1 MKLAKLLLSTFLL
14 STTTAFA
21 QSGGVPLGGTPSSA
35 VSGSRERTTTNS
47 TGDRVSLQEAID
59 FALKNNLSIRQN
71 SLQVEQG
78 LNTLEQSKWARY
90 PTLNGGTNFN
100 VFTGR
105 NINPFTNGIVTNTVG
120 SNGFGLNAG
129 VTLFDGYQTRN
140 GIALNQ
146 LNLEAS
152 RLDLQAMKNQIT
164 LNIVVGYLNV
174 LSQQD
179 VLAVAQRQMEV
190 TQTQL
195 ERTQK
200 LVNAGSLP
208 ETNLFD
214 IKAQLAND
222 EVSVVNAENAI
233 ISAKL
238 TLKQLMNA
246 AADRDIEV
254 IRVEVPNPSIQPYPS
269 SSAQVYEVAQSF
281 LADVQAA
288 DMRVKASQKSV
299 DIAKGLKMPVISASA
314 ALNTNYTTVAE
325 NVNVTQRIVETEAG
339 FVNVAGVRYPVIAF
353 LPTSSTTSEKIK
365 YFRQLTGNANNSIGL
380 NLRVPIFNGYSTK
393 FRLTAAQINQKQS
406 EVQADNVRLRLR
418 QDIDLAYVNLTNS
431 AKRYS
436 ALGNQV
442 SALEESFRAAESR
455 FNVGSL
461 NALDYS
467 ISKTNLD
474 RARINQIQAKYD
486 YIFRIKILDF
496 YQNKPLSF

>member
-1 MKLAKLLLSTFLL
+1 MKLAKILLSTFLL
-14 STTTAFA
+14 VNTIAFA
-21 QSGGVPLGGTPSSA
+21 QSSA
-35 VSGSRERTTTNS
+35 VSGSGNQIAS
-47 TGDRVSLQEAID
+47 TGEKVTLQEAID
-59 FALKNNLSIRQN
+59 FALKNNLSIKQN
-71 SLQVEQG
+71 NLQVEQG
-78 LNTLEQSKWARY
+78 LNTLEQSKWAKY

-105 NINPFTNGIVTNTVG
+105 NINPFTNGIITNTVG
-120 SNGFGLNAG
+120 SNGFGLNSA
-129 VTLFDGYQTRN
+129 VTIFDGYQTRN

-179 VLAVAQRQMEV
+179 LLAVAQRQIEV

-208 ETNLFD
+208 ETNLYD

-238 TLKQLMNA
+238 TLKQLMNS
-246 AADRDIEV
+246 AADRDIDV
-254 IRVEVPNPSIQPYPS
+254 VRVEVPNPNIQPYPN
-269 SSAQVYEVAQSF
+269 SSAQVYEIAQGF

-288 DMRVKASQKSV
+288 DMRVKASQKGV
-299 DIAKGLKMPVISASA
+299 DIAKGLKMPVISATANINS
-314 ALNTNYTTVAE
+314 NYTTAAE
-325 NVNVTQRIVETEAG
+325 NVSVTQRIVETEAG
-339 FVNVAGVRYPVIAF
+339 FVNIGGTRYPVIAF
-353 LPTSSTTSEKIK
+353 VPTSSATSEKIN
-365 YFRQLTGNANNSIGL
+365 YFRQLTGNANNSFGVSVRI
-380 NLRVPIFNGYSTK
+380 PIFNGYSTK
-393 FRLTAAQINQKQS
+393 FRLTTAQINQKQS
-406 EVQADNVRLRLR
+406 EIQAENVRLRLR
-418 QDIDLAYVNLTNS
+418 QDIDQAYVNLTNS
-431 AKRYS
+431 AKRFS
-436 ALGNQV
+436 ALGKQV

-486 YIFRIKILDF
+486 YIFRIKILDY

>member
-1 MKLAKLLLSTFLL
+1 MKLAKILLSTFLL
-14 STTTAFA
+14 ANSVSYA
-21 QSGGVPLGGTPSSA
+21 QIT
-35 VSGSRERTTTNS
+35 VSGSGERSTS
-47 TGDRVSLQEAID
+47 TGEKITLQEAID
-59 FALKNNLSIRQN
+59 FALKNNLSIKQN

-90 PTLNGGTNFN
+90 PNLNGGTNLN

-179 VLAVAQRQMEV
+179 LLAVAQRQMEV

-254 IRVEVPNPSIQPYPS
+254 VRVEVPNPSIQPYPT
-269 SSAQVYEVAQSF
+269 SSAQVYEIAQSF

-288 DMRVKASQKSV
+288 DMRVKASQKSI

-339 FVNVAGVRYPVIAF
+339 YVNVAGTRYPVFAF
-353 LPTSSTTSEKIK
+353 VPTSSTTTEKIK

-380 NLRVPIFNGYSTK
+380 SLRVPIFNGYSTK

-406 EVQADNVRLRLR
+406 EIQAENVRLRLR
-418 QDIDLAYVNLTNS
+418 QDIDQAYVNLTNS

-442 SALEESFRAAESR
+442 KALEESFRAAESR

>member
-1 MKLAKLLLSTFLL
+1 MTSASNIRMKLAKILLSTFLL
-14 STTTAFA
+14 ANSISYA
-21 QSGGVPLGGTPSSA
+21 QIT
-35 VSGSRERTTTNS
+35 VSGSGERSTS
-47 TGDRVSLQEAID
+47 TGEKITLQEAID
-59 FALKNNLSIRQN
+59 FALKNNLSIKQN

-90 PTLNGGTNFN
+90 PNLNGGTNLN

-179 VLAVAQRQMEV
+179 LLAVAQRQMEV

-233 ISAKL
+233 VSAKL

-254 IRVEVPNPSIQPYPS
+254 VRVEVPNPSIQPYPT
-269 SSAQVYEVAQSF
+269 SSAQVYEIAQSF

-288 DMRVKASQKSV
+288 DMRVKASQKSI

-339 FVNVAGVRYPVIAF
+339 YVNVAGTRYPVFAF
-353 LPTSSTTSEKIK
+353 VPTSSTTTEKIK

-380 NLRVPIFNGYSTK
+380 SLRVPIFNGYSTK

-406 EVQADNVRLRLR
+406 EIQAENVRLRLR
-418 QDIDLAYVNLTNS
+418 QDIDQAYVNLTNS

-442 SALEESFRAAESR
+442 KALEESFRAAESR

>member
-1 MKLAKLLLSTFLL
+1 MKLAKILLSTFLL
-14 STTTAFA
+14 ANSISYAQTT
-21 QSGGVPLGGTPSSA
+21 
-35 VSGSRERTTTNS
+35 VSGSGERSTS
-47 TGDRVSLQEAID
+47 TGEKITLQEAID
-59 FALKNNLSIRQN
+59 FALKNNLSIKQN

-90 PTLNGGTNFN
+90 PNLNGGTNLN

-179 VLAVAQRQMEV
+179 LLAVAQRQMEV

-233 ISAKL
+233 VSAKL

-254 IRVEVPNPSIQPYPS
+254 VRVEVPNPSIQPYPT
-269 SSAQVYEVAQSF
+269 SSAQVYEIAQSF

-288 DMRVKASQKSV
+288 DMRVKASQKSI

-314 ALNTNYTTVAE
+314 SLNTNYTTVAE

-339 FVNVAGVRYPVIAF
+339 YVNVAGTRYPVFAF
-353 LPTSSTTSEKIK
+353 VPTSSTTTEKIK

-380 NLRVPIFNGYSTK
+380 SLRVPIFNGYNTK

-406 EVQADNVRLRLR
+406 EIQAENVRLRLR
-418 QDIDLAYVNLTNS
+418 QDIDQAYVNLTNS

-442 SALEESFRAAESR
+442 RALEESFRAAESR

>member
-1 MKLAKLLLSTFLL
+1 MASVSNIRMKLAKLLLSTFLFANIT
-14 STTTAFA
+14 SFA
-21 QSGGVPLGGTPSSA
+21 QSSA
-35 VSGSRERTTTNS
+35 VSGSGERSTSTS
-47 TGDRVSLQEAID
+47 TGDKISLQEAID
-59 FALKNNLSIRQN
+59 FALKNNLSIKQN

-78 LNTLEQSKWARY
+78 LNTLEQSKWAKY

-129 VTLFDGYQTRN
+129 VVLFDGYQTRN

-179 VLAVAQRQMEV
+179 VLAVAQRQIEV

-222 EVSVVNAENAI
+222 EVSIVNAENAI
-233 ISAKL
+233 VSAKL
-238 TLKQLMNA
+238 TLKQLMNS
-246 AADRDIEV
+246 AADRDIDV
-254 IRVEVPNPSIQPYPS
+254 IRVEVPNPNVQPYPS

-325 NVNVTQRIVETEAG
+325 NVNITQRIVEQEAG
-339 FVNVAGVRYPVIAF
+339 FVNVAGVRYPVTVF
-353 LPTSSTTSEKIK
+353 VPTSSTTTEKIN

-380 NLRVPIFNGYSTK
+380 NLRVPIFNGYNTK

>member
-1 MKLAKLLLSTFLL
+1 MKLAKILLSTFLL
-14 STTTAFA
+14 ANTIAFA
-21 QSGGVPLGGTPSSA
+21 QSSA
-35 VSGSRERTTTNS
+35 VSGSGNQIVS
-47 TGDRVSLQEAID
+47 TGEKVTLQEAID
-59 FALKNNLSIRQN
+59 FALKNNLSIKQN

-78 LNTLEQSKWARY
+78 LNTLEQSKWAKY
-90 PTLNGGTNFN
+90 PSLNGGTNFN

-105 NINPFTNGIVTNTVG
+105 NINPFTNGIITNTVG
-120 SNGFGLNAG
+120 SNGFGLNSA
-129 VTLFDGYQTRN
+129 VTIFDGYQTRN

-179 VLAVAQRQMEV
+179 LLAVSQRQIEV

-208 ETNLFD
+208 ETNLYD

-238 TLKQLMNA
+238 TLKQLMNS
-246 AADRDIEV
+246 AADRDIDV
-254 IRVEVPNPSIQPYPS
+254 VRVEVPNPNIQPYPN
-269 SSAQVYEVAQSF
+269 SSAQVYEIAQGF

-288 DMRVKASQKSV
+288 DMRVKASQKGV
-299 DIAKGLKMPVISASA
+299 DIAKGLKMPVISATANINS
-314 ALNTNYTTVAE
+314 NYTTAAE
-325 NVNVTQRIVETEAG
+325 NVSVTQRIVETEAG
-339 FVNVAGVRYPVIAF
+339 FVNVGGTRYPVIAF
-353 LPTSSTTSEKIK
+353 VPTSSTTSEKIN
-365 YFRQLTGNANNSIGL
+365 YFRQLTGNANNSFGVSVRI
-380 NLRVPIFNGYSTK
+380 PIFNGYSTK
-393 FRLTAAQINQKQS
+393 FRLTTAQINQKQS
-406 EVQADNVRLRLR
+406 EIQADNVRLRLR
-418 QDIDLAYVNLTNS
+418 QDIDQAYVNLTNS
-431 AKRYS
+431 AKRFS
-436 ALGNQV
+436 ALGKQV

-486 YIFRIKILDF
+486 YIFRIKILDY

>member
-1 MKLAKLLLSTFLL
+1 MKLAKILLSTFLL
-14 STTTAFA
+14 ANTIAFA
-21 QSGGVPLGGTPSSA
+21 QSSA
-35 VSGSRERTTTNS
+35 VSGSGNQIAS
-47 TGDRVSLQEAID
+47 TGEKVTLQEAID
-59 FALKNNLSIRQN
+59 FALKNNLSIKQN
-71 SLQVEQG
+71 NLQVEQG
-78 LNTLEQSKWARY
+78 LNTLEQSKWAKY

-105 NINPFTNGIVTNTVG
+105 NINPFTNGIITNTVG
-120 SNGFGLNAG
+120 SNGFGLNSA
-129 VTLFDGYQTRN
+129 VTIFDGYQTRN

-179 VLAVAQRQMEV
+179 LLAVAQRQIEV

-208 ETNLFD
+208 ETNLYD

-238 TLKQLMNA
+238 TLKQLMNS
-246 AADRDIEV
+246 AADRDIDV
-254 IRVEVPNPSIQPYPS
+254 VRVEVPNPNIQPYPN
-269 SSAQVYEVAQSF
+269 SSAQVYEIAQGF

-288 DMRVKASQKSV
+288 DMRVKASQKGV
-299 DIAKGLKMPVISASA
+299 DIAKGLKMPVISATANINS
-314 ALNTNYTTVAE
+314 NYTTAAE
-325 NVNVTQRIVETEAG
+325 NVSVTQRIVETEAG
-339 FVNVAGVRYPVIAF
+339 FVNVGGTRYPVFAF
-353 LPTSSTTSEKIK
+353 VPTSSATSEKIN
-365 YFRQLTGNANNSIGL
+365 YFRQLTGNANNSFGVSVRI
-380 NLRVPIFNGYSTK
+380 PIFNGYSTK
-393 FRLTAAQINQKQS
+393 FRLTTAQINQKQS
-406 EVQADNVRLRLR
+406 EIQADNVRLRLR
-418 QDIDLAYVNLTNS
+418 QDIDQAYVNLTNS
-431 AKRYS
+431 AKRFS
-436 ALGNQV
+436 ALGKQV

-486 YIFRIKILDF
+486 YIFRIKILDY

>member
-1 MKLAKLLLSTFLL
+1 MKLAKILLSTFLL
-14 STTTAFA
+14 ANSISYAQTT
-21 QSGGVPLGGTPSSA
+21 
-35 VSGSRERTTTNS
+35 VSGSGERS
-47 TGDRVSLQEAID
+47 TSTSEKITLQEAID
-59 FALKNNLSIRQN
+59 FALKNNLSIKQN

-90 PTLNGGTNFN
+90 PNLNGGTNLN

-179 VLAVAQRQMEV
+179 LLAVAQRQMEV

-246 AADRDIEV
+246 AADRVIEV
-254 IRVEVPNPSIQPYPS
+254 VRVEVPNPSIQPYPT
-269 SSAQVYEVAQSF
+269 SSAQVYEIAQSF

-288 DMRVKASQKSV
+288 DMRVKASQKSI

-339 FVNVAGVRYPVIAF
+339 YVNVAGTRYPVFAF
-353 LPTSSTTSEKIK
+353 VPTSSTTTEKIN

-380 NLRVPIFNGYSTK
+380 SLRVPIFNGYNTK

-406 EVQADNVRLRLR
+406 EIQAENVRLRLR
-418 QDIDLAYVNLTNS
+418 QDIDQAYVNLTNS

-442 SALEESFRAAESR
+442 RALEESFRAAESR

>member
-1 MKLAKLLLSTFLL
+1 MTSASNIRMKLAKILLSTFLL
-14 STTTAFA
+14 ANTLTFA
-21 QSGGVPLGGTPSSA
+21 QSSA
-35 VSGSRERTTTNS
+35 VSGSGELTAS
-47 TGDRVSLQEAID
+47 TVEKVTLQEAID
-59 FALKNNLSIRQN
+59 FALKNNLSIKQN

-78 LNTLEQSKWARY
+78 LNTLEQSKWAKY
-90 PTLNGGTNFN
+90 PSLNGGTNFN
-100 VFTGR
+100 LFSGR
-105 NINPFTNGIVTNTVG
+105 NINPYTNGIITNTVG
-120 SNGFGLNAG
+120 SNGFGLNGG
-129 VTLFDGYQTRN
+129 VILFDGYQTRN

-179 VLAVAQRQMEV
+179 LLAVSQRQIEV

-208 ETNLFD
+208 ETNLYD
-214 IKAQLAND
+214 IKSQLAND
-222 EVSVVNAENAI
+222 EVNIVNAENAI

-246 AADRDIEV
+246 GADRDIDV
-254 IRVEVPNPSIQPYPS
+254 VRVEVPNPNIQPYPNS
-269 SSAQVYEVAQSF
+269 SSQVYEIAQGF

-288 DMRVKASQKSV
+288 DKRVKASQKSV

-314 ALNTNYTTVAE
+314 AFNSSYSTAAE
-325 NVNVTQRIVETEAG
+325 KVSFTQKIVETEAG
-339 FVNVAGVRYPVIAF
+339 YVNVAGIRYPVVGY
-353 LPTSSTTSEKIK
+353 LPTSNATSEKIN
-365 YFRQLTGNANNSIGL
+365 YFRQLGGNGNASLGL
-380 NLRVPIFNGYSTK
+380 NVRIPIFNGYSTK
-393 FRLTAAQINQKQS
+393 FRLTTAQINQKQN
-406 EVQADNVRLRLR
+406 EIQAENVRLRLR
-418 QDIDLAYVNLTNS
+418 QDIDQAYVNLTNS
-431 AKRYS
+431 AKRFS
-436 ALGNQV
+436 ALGKQV

-486 YIFRIKILDF
+486 YIFRIKILDY

>member
-1 MKLAKLLLSTFLL
+1 MTSASNIRMKLAKILLSTFLL
-14 STTTAFA
+14 ANTITFA
-21 QSGGVPLGGTPSSA
+21 QSSA
-35 VSGSRERTTTNS
+35 VSGSGERSTS
-47 TGDRVSLQEAID
+47 TGDKITLQEAID
-59 FALKNNLSIRQN
+59 FALKNNLSIKQN

-90 PTLNGGTNFN
+90 PSLNAGTNFN

-105 NINPFTNGIVTNTVG
+105 NINPFTNGIITNTVG
-120 SNGFGLNAG
+120 SNGFGINSA
-129 VTLFDGYQTRN
+129 VTIFDGYQTRN

-179 VLAVAQRQMEV
+179 LLAVAQRQIEV

-233 ISAKL
+233 VSAKL

-254 IRVEVPNPSIQPYPS
+254 VRVEVPNPSIQPYPT
-269 SSAQVYEVAQSF
+269 SSAQVYEIAQSF

-288 DMRVKASQKSV
+288 DMRVKASQKGV
-299 DIAKGLKMPVISASA
+299 DIAKGLKMPVISATANINS
-314 ALNTNYTTVAE
+314 NYTTAAE

-339 FVNVAGVRYPVIAF
+339 YVNVAGTRYPVFAF
-353 LPTSSTTSEKIK
+353 VPTSSTTSEKIN
-365 YFRQLTGNANNSIGL
+365 YFRQLTGNANNSFGVSV
-380 NLRVPIFNGYSTK
+380 RVPIFNGYNTK
-393 FRLTAAQINQKQS
+393 FRLTNAQINQKQS
-406 EVQADNVRLRLR
+406 EVQAENVRLRLR
-418 QDIDLAYVNLTNS
+418 QDIDQAYVNLSNS

-442 SALEESFRAAESR
+442 RALEESFRAAESR

>member
-1 MKLAKLLLSTFLL
+1 MKIAKILLSTFLL
-14 STTTAFA
+14 ANTLTFA
-21 QSGGVPLGGTPSSA
+21 QTSA
-35 VSGSRERTTTNS
+35 VSAGGNS
-47 TGDRVSLQEAID
+47 TSSSGEKVTLQDAID
-59 FALKNNLSIRQN
+59 FALKNNLSIKQN

-78 LNTLEQSKWARY
+78 LNTLEQSKWAKY
-90 PTLNGGTNFN
+90 PTINGGTNFN
-100 VFTGR
+100 LFSGR
-105 NINPFTNGIVTNTVG
+105 NINPYTNGIITNTVG
-120 SNGFGLNAG
+120 SNGFGLNSA

-179 VLAVAQRQMEV
+179 ILAVAQRQMEV

-208 ETNLFD
+208 ETNLYD

-246 AADRDIEV
+246 GADRDIEV
-254 IRVEVPNPSIQPYPS
+254 VRVEVPNPNIQPYPS
-269 SSAQVYEVAQSF
+269 SPAQVYEIAQSF

-288 DMRVKASQKSV
+288 DMRVKASSKSV

-314 ALNTNYTTVAE
+314 NLNSSYSTAAE
-325 NVNVTQRIVETEAG
+325 NVSVTQKIIETEAG
-339 FVNVAGVRYPVIAF
+339 YVNVAGTRYPVIAY
-353 LPTSSTTSEKIK
+353 LPTSSSTSEKIN
-365 YFRQLTGNANNSIGL
+365 YFRQLGGNSNASLGL
-380 NLRVPIFNGYSTK
+380 SVRIPIFNGYSTK
-393 FRLTAAQINQKQS
+393 FRLTTAQINQKQS
-406 EVQADNVRLRLR
+406 ELQAQNVRLRLR
-418 QDIDLAYVNLTNS
+418 QDIDQAYVNLTNS

-442 SALEESFRAAESR
+442 RALEESFRAAESK

-474 RARINQIQAKYD
+474 RARTNQIQAKYD
-486 YIFRIKILDF
+486 YIFRIKILDY

>member
-1 MKLAKLLLSTFLL
+1 MKLAKILLSTFLL
-14 STTTAFA
+14 VNTIAFA
-21 QSGGVPLGGTPSSA
+21 QSSA
-35 VSGSRERTTTNS
+35 VSGSGERAAS
-47 TGDRVSLQEAID
+47 TGEKVTLQEAID

-78 LNTLEQSKWARY
+78 LNTLEQSKWAKY

-105 NINPFTNGIVTNTVG
+105 NINPFTNGIITNTVG
-120 SNGFGLNAG
+120 SNGFGLNSA
-129 VTLFDGYQTRN
+129 VTIFDGYQTRN

-179 VLAVAQRQMEV
+179 LLAVAQRQIEV

-208 ETNLFD
+208 ETNLYD

-222 EVSVVNAENAI
+222 ELSVVNAENAI

-238 TLKQLMNA
+238 TLKQLMNS
-246 AADRDIEV
+246 AADRDIDV
-254 IRVEVPNPSIQPYPS
+254 VRVEVPNPNIQPYPN
-269 SSAQVYEVAQSF
+269 SSAQVYEIAQGF

-288 DMRVKASQKSV
+288 DMRVKASQKGV
-299 DIAKGLKMPVISASA
+299 DIAKGLKMPVISATANINS
-314 ALNTNYTTVAE
+314 NYTTAAE
-325 NVNVTQRIVETEAG
+325 NVSVTQRIVETEAG
-339 FVNVAGVRYPVIAF
+339 FVNVGGTRYPVIAF
-353 LPTSSTTSEKIK
+353 VPTSSTTSEKIN
-365 YFRQLTGNANNSIGL
+365 YFRQLTGNANNSFGVSV
-380 NLRVPIFNGYSTK
+380 RVPIFNGYSTK
-393 FRLTAAQINQKQS
+393 FRLTTAQINQKQS
-406 EVQADNVRLRLR
+406 EIQADNVRLRLR
-418 QDIDLAYVNLTNS
+418 QDIDQAYVNLTNS
-431 AKRYS
+431 AKRFS
-436 ALGNQV
+436 ALGKQV

-474 RARINQIQAKYD
+474 RARINLIQAKYD
-486 YIFRIKILDF
+486 YIFRIKILDY

>member
-1 MKLAKLLLSTFLL
+1 MTSASNIRMKLAKILLSTFLL
-14 STTTAFA
+14 ANTLTFA
-21 QSGGVPLGGTPSSA
+21 QSSA
-35 VSGSRERTTTNS
+35 VSGSGELTAS
-47 TGDRVSLQEAID
+47 TVEKVTLQEAID
-59 FALKNNLSIRQN
+59 FALKNNLSIKQN

-78 LNTLEQSKWARY
+78 LNTLEQSKWAKY
-90 PTLNGGTNFN
+90 PSLNGGTNFN
-100 VFTGR
+100 LFSGR
-105 NINPFTNGIVTNTVG
+105 NINPYTNGIITNTVG
-120 SNGFGLNAG
+120 SNGFGLNGG
-129 VTLFDGYQTRN
+129 VILFDGYQTRN

-179 VLAVAQRQMEV
+179 LLAVSQRQIEV

-208 ETNLFD
+208 ETNLYD

-222 EVSVVNAENAI
+222 EVNIVNAENAI

-246 AADRDIEV
+246 GADRDIDV
-254 IRVEVPNPSIQPYPS
+254 VRVEVPNPNIQPYPNS
-269 SSAQVYEVAQSF
+269 SSQVYEIAQGF

-288 DMRVKASQKSV
+288 DKRVKASQKSV

-314 ALNTNYTTVAE
+314 AFNSSYSTAAE
-325 NVNVTQRIVETEAG
+325 KVSFTQKIVETEAG
-339 FVNVAGVRYPVIAF
+339 YVNVAGIRYPVVGY
-353 LPTSSTTSEKIK
+353 LPTSNATSEKIN
-365 YFRQLTGNANNSIGL
+365 YFRQLGGNGNASLGL
-380 NLRVPIFNGYSTK
+380 NVRIPIFNGYSTK
-393 FRLTAAQINQKQS
+393 FRLTTAQINQKQN
-406 EVQADNVRLRLR
+406 EIQAENVRLRLR
-418 QDIDLAYVNLTNS
+418 QDIDQAYVNLTNS
-431 AKRYS
+431 AKRFS
-436 ALGNQV
+436 ALGKQV

-486 YIFRIKILDF
+486 YIFRIKILDY

>member
-1 MKLAKLLLSTFLL
+1 MKLAKILLSTFLL
-14 STTTAFA
+14 ANTIAFA
-21 QSGGVPLGGTPSSA
+21 QSSA
-35 VSGSRERTTTNS
+35 VSGSGNQIAS
-47 TGDRVSLQEAID
+47 TGEKVTLQEAID
-59 FALKNNLSIRQN
+59 FALKNNLSIKQN

-78 LNTLEQSKWARY
+78 LNTLEQSKWAKY
-90 PTLNGGTNFN
+90 PSLNGGTNFN

-105 NINPFTNGIVTNTVG
+105 NINPFTNGIITNTVG
-120 SNGFGLNAG
+120 SNGFGLNSA
-129 VTLFDGYQTRN
+129 VTIFDGYQTRN

-179 VLAVAQRQMEV
+179 LLAVAQRQIEV

-208 ETNLFD
+208 ETNLYD

-238 TLKQLMNA
+238 TLKQLMNS
-246 AADRDIEV
+246 AADRDIDV
-254 IRVEVPNPSIQPYPS
+254 VRVEVPNPNVQPYPN
-269 SSAQVYEVAQSF
+269 SSAQVYEIAQGF

-288 DMRVKASQKSV
+288 DMRVKASQKGV
-299 DIAKGLKMPVISASA
+299 DIAKGLKMPVISATANINS
-314 ALNTNYTTVAE
+314 NYTTAAE
-325 NVNVTQRIVETEAG
+325 NVSVTQRIVETEAG
-339 FVNVAGVRYPVIAF
+339 FVNVGGTRYPVIAF
-353 LPTSSTTSEKIK
+353 VPTSSTTSEKIN
-365 YFRQLTGNANNSIGL
+365 YFRQLTGNANNSFGVSVRI
-380 NLRVPIFNGYSTK
+380 PIFNGYSTK
-393 FRLTAAQINQKQS
+393 FRLTTAQINQKQS
-406 EVQADNVRLRLR
+406 EIQADNVRLRLR
-418 QDIDLAYVNLTNS
+418 QDIDQAYVNLTNS
-431 AKRYS
+431 AKRFS
-436 ALGNQV
+436 ALGKQV

-486 YIFRIKILDF
+486 YIFRIKILDY